1 MPLPGSVTAVTVN
14 GGYVRADGTVPT
26 GTVTFR
32 PSVRS
37 IVAGTTIAIE
47 PVTVAL
53 DAAGQ
58 ISVQLA
64 WQDDLDLTPHGW
76 TYQVIETIGGDSNMW
91 SVKLPQTG
99 PVALDTLAPVDEVV
113 PTVVRVLSVNGELP
127 DPLGNVEV
135 GAGSAPVQSV
145 DGRIGNVV
153 LGDLYVDPTELASGL
168 AGKANTS
175 HTHAEADIT
184 GLTADLAAKSDVG
197 HTHNQSDVSGLT
209 AALTAKADLV
219 GGKIPQS
226 QIPAVALVDFLGA
239 IASQAA
245 MLALTGQRGDWATR
259 TDLGTDWQL
268 IADDPTQLASWRE
281 MTYPASPVSSVAG
294 RTGTVVLTKTDVD
307 LANVDD
313 TSDANKPIST
323 AAQTALDGK
332 AAKPK
337 IRQAWI
343 TSADINPL
351 PNTAGA
357 WAPLSGFEIQLP
369 AVVGD
374 YVELSVNAMRKDIG
388 GNAWLD
394 QAVVTGAGP
403 TIARYLSSG
412 GATPGVE
419 GDPGWYVPSGGIVG
433 RSASRGFTVTAPDLD
448 GGNVRFVMAVKSNG
462 TGILYASTNYPF
474 FWKAENK
481 GPVS

>member
-1 MPLPGSVTAVTVN
+1 MPLPGSVTTVTVN
-14 GGYVRADGTVPT
+14 GGYVRADGTVPS

-32 PSVRS
+32 PSVRAF
-37 IVAGTTIAIE
+37 VAGTTVTIE

-58 ISVQLA
+58 FSVQLA

-76 TYQVIETIGGDSNMW
+76 TYEVIETVGGDSRRW
-91 SVKLPQTG
+91 WVKLPETG
-99 PVALDTLAPVDEVV
+99 PVVLDSLAPVDEVE

-127 DPLGNVEV
+127 DALGNVVV
-135 GAGSAPVQSV
+135 GAGAAPVQSV
-145 DGRIGNVV
+145 DGRTGAVV
-153 LGDLYVDPTELASGL
+153 LGDLYVDPTELATGL
-168 AGKANTS
+168 AGKANAS
-175 HTHAEADIT
+175 HTHAQADVT
-184 GLTADLAAKSDVG
+184 
-197 HTHNQSDVSGLT
+197 GLT
-209 AALTAKADLV
+209 AALT
-219 GGKIPQS
+219 GKETAGAAAA
-226 QIPAVALVDFLGA
+226 AVAA
-239 IASQAA
+239 HEAA
-245 MLALTGQRGDWATR
+245 GDPHPQYLTGPEGNAAYDPINAASSAMTAHTAAGDPHPQYLTAAE
-259 TDLGTDWQL
+259 GS
-268 IADDPTQLASWRE
+268 AAYAALAHTHSI
-281 MTYPASPVSSVAG
+281 
-294 RTGTVVLTKTDVD
+294 
-307 LANVDD
+307 ANV
-313 TSDANKPIST
+313 TGL
-323 AAQTALDGK
+323 QTALDGK
-332 AAKPK
+332 ATKPT

-343 TSADINPL
+343 LSGDINPL
-351 PNTAGA
+351 PNTAAA
-357 WAPLSGFEIQLP
+357 WQPLAGFELQLP

-481 GPVS
+481 GAVS